1 MVIPQARHRVCPA
14 PSHGQSS
21 DWRRTAT
28 ALPARI
34 PLYVTAI
41 LASTAVPGLF
51 PPIRVGDN
59 VSFEYEGV
67 RRHGRVNRITK
78 RATIKGAVDVS
89 PDASGYA
96 VFVTFDGVIGIQTVP
111 AAEIEKVAS

>member
-1 MVIPQARHRVCPA
+1 MTQFEAGDRVVLSRARGVLKQ
-14 PSHGQSS
+14 G
-21 DWRRTAT
+21 
-28 ALPARI
+28 
-34 PLYVTAI
+34 AI
-41 LASTAVPGLF
+41 GT
-51 PPIRVGDN
+51 
-59 VSFEYEGV
+59 
-67 RRHGRVNRITK
+67 ITK